1 LWPRFAGLLTLVL
14 IMNIASIQGVSL
26 TQREKSALETSWN
39 SIENTRK
46 KSITI
51 VLKDDNNQTM
61 KDVKVEIVQRR
72 LAFSFILANG
82 VMDQPDEPLLCPS
95 GGSYLSVPWRSY
107 EPAKG
112 AYQFDSLVRQLEAVK
127 NTWGIADS
135 HIAIGPRIEGATGPG
150 TYTDVPSWVDSTNI
164 ALFKG
169 ELRRYLEALIPVTR
183 DRVKYYHLWQFCNAN
198 WGNGYLA
205 MSDVADILKIEADT
219 IRRIHPEATIVI
231 DFENVTPATASG
243 GSFIWT
249 TESMISKLVSTRTS
263 FDAIGIYMVND
274 GTPHRTMADLQD
286 MKNRLEELGKL
297 NKPIYI
303 WDTSY
308 PSYIQREFLNKPES
322 GNVKIDYIWK
332 GEPDEEKQAEFMKDA
347 TILTLGNPNVIGI
360 RFGQLY
366 DNTKIEERNFRN
378 RYRGIIYE
386 NGTRKKAFYEL
397 QDLMQRL
404 LFNQTIYAP
413 AGRIDSRGF
422 PGSYD
427 IIPEKCDP
435 IQIEVDDKHTNFV
448 LTAYPL
454 GTHPVSKTT
463 ATRAYTPESR
473 VTPSKP
479 STLTLP
485 FLDMEKLQQIGGVAA
500 TGGSIA
506 FGWFFKTRKRRFT
519 SAYLRRMEST
529 HNEYPTNPQECKRK
543 LLQMRDEILQMLENG
558 KIDEPQFSILDARLA
573 QHLKDLAFA

>member
-1 LWPRFAGLLTLVL
+1 MGAKLWPRFVGLLTLVL
-14 IMNIASIQGVSL
+14 IMNIASIQGVPL
-26 TQREKSALETSWN
+26 TQGEKSALETSWN

-61 KDVKVEIVQRR
+61 KDVKVEVVQRR
-72 LAFSFILANG
+72 LAFSFIVANG
-82 VMDQPDEPLLCPS
+82 VLDQPDEPLLCPS
-95 GGSYLSVPWRSY
+95 GGSYLYVPWKSC
-107 EPAKG
+107 EPVKRV
-112 AYQFDSLVRQLEAVK
+112 YQFDRLVGQLEAVK

-135 HIAIGPRIEGATGPG
+135 HIYIGPSIEGG
-150 TYTDVPSWVDSTNI
+150 TANTEIPSWIDSTNI
-164 ALFKG
+164 ALLKD
-169 ELRRYLEALIPVTR
+169 ELRAYLEVLVPVTK
-183 DRVKYYHLWQFCNAN
+183 DRVKYYHLWRFCNAY

-205 MSDVADILKIEADT
+205 MSDVVDILKMEADT

-231 DFENVTPATASG
+231 DFENVTPATMSSV
-243 GSFIWT
+243 SFIWT
-249 TESMISKLVSTRTS
+249 TESMISKLVSARTS
-263 FDAIGIYMVND
+263 FDVIGLYMVND
-274 GTPHRTMADLQD
+274 GTSHRTMVELQD

-303 WDTSY
+303 WESSY
-308 PSYIQREFLNKPES
+308 PSYVQREFLNKPEFA
-322 GNVKIDYIWK
+322 NVKIDYIWK

-347 TILTLGNPNVIGI
+347 TILALGNPNVIGI
-360 RFGQLY
+360 RISQLY
-366 DNTKIEERNFRN
+366 DNTKMEERNFRN

-413 AGRIDSRGF
+413 AGRIDFRGL

-427 IIPEKCDP
+427 IMPEKCDP

-454 GTHPVSKTT
+454 GTHPVSKTI
-463 ATRAYTPESR
+463 ATKIYTPESR

-485 FLDMEKLQQIGGVAA
+485 LLDTEKLQQIGGVAA

-519 SAYLRRMEST
+519 STYLRRMAST
-529 HNEYPTNPQECKRK
+529 HNEYSANPQECKRK

-558 KIDEPQFSILDARLA
+558 KIDEPQFSILDTRLA
-573 QHLKDLAFA
+573 QHLKDIA